1 MASDRECNRDRR
13 SLGGSFSQENPSVM
27 FAKTVSVPLMTS
39 VPLITS
45 GKAGVEVLVIGE
57 AEETLMRCEYE
68 FRSGDAI
75 RRGTYPAMPTRPR
88 TTALVLKCILI
99 V

>member
-1 MASDRECNRDRR
+1 
-13 SLGGSFSQENPSVM
+13 
-27 FAKTVSVPLMTS
+27 MTS

-45 GKAGVEVLVIGE
+45 GKAGAEVLVIGD

-75 RRGTYPAMPTRPR
+75 KRETYPARPRKPR
-88 TTALVLKCILI
+88 TTVLIEICILI